1 MADKLPIKFAASSKL
16 DPTSVTKEKG
26 KVTFGYDTV
35 KDKAKIYLDTDNST
49 RIEIQP
55 TYAEKLATD
64 GGTSTKP
71 IYIKDGV
78 PTVISLVDNIK
89 GTDISVDKI
98 PSTKAVQSFVEGKG
112 YVTTDT
118 WKPNTATQE
127 GYVRNPNSAG
137 VKVWATDDQGVPG
150 WQDLMTVDLT
160 SAGIGTA
167 AKNNADL
174 LEGKTL
180 DYILK
185 NATPALYMPL
195 SGGTFTGNVSIAKG
209 SQLNIYYGDN
219 TYMQLEENEGKFYF
233 SSYVNG
239 TRNNLIILDSNGN
252 ISDGQIKTIADTANN
267 AMPKS
272 GGIFTGKLVVST
284 SAMPIASGKISGMS
298 YGTTEIYRDGVAISN
313 PMTSNDVAWLRVTGT
328 GESDTVLEIATGDDG
343 GGGEQIIV
351 RQYNTS
357 NTVSHSMTLLDNN
370 GNTVVQSSNKSGYY
384 VRNIWC
390 GDANSKAISTNYIW
404 TKRK

>member
-16 DPTSVTKEKG
+16 NPTSVTKEQG

-35 KDKAKIYLDTDNST
+35 KNKAKIYLDTDNST

-98 PSTKAVQSFVEGKG
+98 PSTKAVQTFVEGKG

-137 VKVWATDDQGVPG
+137 VQVWATDDHGVPG
-150 WQDLMTVDLT
+150 WQDSMTVDLT

-195 SGGTFTGNVSIAKG
+195 NGGTFTGNVNISKG

-219 TYMQLEENEGKFYF
+219 TYMQLEESGGKFYF

-239 TRNNLIILDSNGN
+239 TRNNLIVLDSDGN
-252 ISDGQIKTIADTANN
+252 ISDGQLKIIADTANNAQSTANNAQSTANAAQNTANN

-272 GGIFTGKLVVST
+272 GGYFTG
-284 SAMPIASGKISGMS
+284 
-298 YGTTEIYRDGVAISN
+298 AIN
-313 PMTSNDVAWLRVTGT
+313 VPN
-328 GESDTVLEIATGDDG
+328 
-343 GGGEQIIV
+343 
-351 RQYNTS
+351 
-357 NTVSHSMTLLDNN
+357 
-370 GNTVVQSSNKSGYY
+370 SNKSGYF

-390 GDANSKAISTNYIW
+390 GDASEREVNTSYIW

>member
-35 KDKAKIYLDTDNST
+35 NDKAKIYLDTDNST

-98 PSTKAVQSFVEGKG
+98 PSTKAVQTFVEGKG

-137 VKVWATDDQGVPG
+137 VQVWATDEQGVPG
-150 WQDLMTVDLT
+150 WQDSMTVDLT

-167 AKNNADL
+167 VKNNADL

-185 NATPALYMPL
+185 NATPASYMPL
-195 SGGTFTGNVSIAKG
+195 SGGTFTGNVNIAKG

-219 TYMQLEENEGKFYF
+219 TYMQLAENSDGKFYF
-233 SSYVNG
+233 TAGGSNLIVLDSYGYICDGAIKNIDNIARSSYA
-239 TRNNLIILDSNGN
+239 TADKA
-252 ISDGQIKTIADTANN
+252 QITANN

-272 GGIFTGKLVVST
+272 GGTFTGNVVAYGSNRSGCNIRNIETCNSGWGGVST
-284 SAMPIASGKISGMS
+284 NKII
-298 YGTTEIYRDGVAISN
+298 T
-313 PMTSNDVAWLRVTGT
+313 LR
-328 GESDTVLEIATGDDG
+328 
-343 GGGEQIIV
+343 
-351 RQYNTS
+351 
-357 NTVSHSMTLLDNN
+357 
-370 GNTVVQSSNKSGYY
+370 K
-384 VRNIWC
+384 
-390 GDANSKAISTNYIW
+390 
-404 TKRK
+404 

>member
-1 MADKLPIKFAASSKL
+1 MANKLPIKFAASSKL

-35 KDKAKIYLDTDNST
+35 KNKAKIYLDTDNST

-55 TYAEKLATD
+55 TYAEKLATN

-78 PTVISLVDNIK
+78 PTEISLVKEIK

-98 PSTKAVQSFVEGKG
+98 PSTKAVQTFVEGKG

-127 GYVRNPNSAG
+127 GYVRSPNSVG
-137 VKVWATDDQGVPG
+137 TQVWATDDQGVPS

-185 NATPALYMPL
+185 NATPASYMPL
-195 SGGTFTGNVSIAKG
+195 SGGTFTGNVNISKG

-219 TYMQLEENEGKFYF
+219 TFMQLEENGGKFYF

-239 TRNNLIILDSNGN
+239 TWNNLIVLDSNGN
-252 ISDGQIKTIADTANN
+252 ISDGQLKTISDTASSGVAKADAAQSTANN
-267 AMPKS
+267 A
-272 GGIFTGKLVVST
+272 
-284 SAMPIASGKISGMS
+284 ISK
-298 YGTTEIYRDGVAISN
+298 TPISN
-313 PMTSNDVAWLRVTGT
+313 PISSS
-328 GESDTVLEIATGDDG
+328 EDTVTKWAELGSGLYWISQDNVVQNQPGTWGFICSTAFQLNGSYECYQFWLGQPGGDMYIRG
-343 GGGEQIIV
+343 GNNGGW
-351 RQYNTS
+351 
-357 NTVSHSMTLLDNN
+357 SHSWVRLMNTNNFSVNGSTL
-370 GNTVVQSSNKSGYY
+370 
-384 VRNIWC
+384 NI
-390 GDANSKAISTNYIW
+390 SI
-404 TKRK
+404 